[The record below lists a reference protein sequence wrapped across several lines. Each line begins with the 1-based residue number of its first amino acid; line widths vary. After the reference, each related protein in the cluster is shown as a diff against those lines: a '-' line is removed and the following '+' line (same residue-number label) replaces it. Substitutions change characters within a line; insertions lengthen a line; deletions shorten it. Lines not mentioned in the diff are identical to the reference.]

1 MAPVGSFLAVDFGN
15 VHTRALLIDLVEGG
29 YTVIAQAQE
38 PTTAGFPNQDIG
50 VGLAR
55 AIRQLSQF
63 TGRTLTG
70 SEGKVIQPEQAD
82 GSGVGA
88 FIATS
93 SIGRPLRTLIVGLM
107 PDYSVASALRA
118 AAGTYVD
125 IVGIVSL
132 DQALNTEDMLNRIVL
147 ARPDLIFVSG
157 GTDGGAEGA
166 VMELAA
172 VVRLAVQ
179 LMSGRPPQVLFAG
192 NSALH
197 ARLNALFE
205 GTALIVTTANILPSL
220 QAERLEE
227 AQLELGL
234 AFNTFAGLRGAGFSG
249 VAQQSKLG
257 VLPNA
262 QSYAVVTEYLGRLSP
277 PQQGV
282 LVVDIGASTSI
293 LSAFANGHVST
304 SIRTD
309 IGLGAS
315 ARGLLDSAGIA
326 EVRRWLPFLN
336 SDDEVL
342 DYVMNKTVR
351 PGLIPE
357 TLRALYLEH
366 GLLRAALRVMLAA
379 ASPGWRPQE
388 IRSTAGQT
396 LHPFERIIG
405 AGAALTGTGRSGLNA
420 MLLLDGLQP
429 HGVTRLQADSAGLI
443 PALGSI
449 ARVSPQ
455 AVVQLLAGSGI
466 EDLGTAISLSG
477 TPRPGRPAASVRI
490 TLESG
495 AVEDHMIEGG
505 GLWVYA
511 LPIGAKARL
520 NIRTSRGLHI
530 GGQRR
535 LTLEVAGGTTG
546 LIIDARG
553 RPLPADLPVR
563 TLAAVLPA
571 WYAQASGDPIREVEV
586 SWLETLMTENVSSA
600 QPPARRQRRQRR
612 RASPPAAATVPIA
625 EPAAPEPP
633 APARERRGLRRIG
646 SKEAPPPPEVLSED
660 DLRNL
665 LS

>member
-234 AFNTFAGLRGAGFSG
+234 AFNTFAGLRGAGCPTRRATPWSRSISAG
-249 VAQQSKLG
+249 CLHRSRGCWWSISALRPASCQP
-257 VLPNA
+257 LP
-262 QSYAVVTEYLGRLSP
+262 TGTFRP
-277 PQQGV
+277 
-282 LVVDIGASTSI
+282 
-293 LSAFANGHVST
+293 
-304 SIRTD
+304 
-309 IGLGAS
+309 AS
-315 ARGLLDSAGIA
+315 APTS
-326 EVRRWLPFLN
+326 
-336 SDDEVL
+336 
-342 DYVMNKTVR
+342 
-351 PGLIPE
+351 
-357 TLRALYLEH
+357 
-366 GLLRAALRVMLAA
+366 
-379 ASPGWRPQE
+379 GW
-388 IRSTAGQT
+388 
-396 LHPFERIIG
+396 
-405 AGAALTGTGRSGLNA
+405 
-420 MLLLDGLQP
+420 
-429 HGVTRLQADSAGLI
+429 
-443 PALGSI
+443 
-449 ARVSPQ
+449 
-455 AVVQLLAGSGI
+455 
-466 EDLGTAISLSG
+466 
-477 TPRPGRPAASVRI
+477 
-490 TLESG
+490 
-495 AVEDHMIEGG
+495 
-505 GLWVYA
+505 
-511 LPIGAKARL
+511 
-520 NIRTSRGLHI
+520 
-530 GGQRR
+530 
-535 LTLEVAGGTTG
+535 
-546 LIIDARG
+546 
-553 RPLPADLPVR
+553 
-563 TLAAVLPA
+563 
-571 WYAQASGDPIREVEV
+571 
-586 SWLETLMTENVSSA
+586 
-600 QPPARRQRRQRR
+600 
-612 RASPPAAATVPIA
+612 
-625 EPAAPEPP
+625 
-633 APARERRGLRRIG
+633 APARAACSTALASRRCGAGCPSSTATTRCWTT
-646 SKEAPPPPEVLSED
+646 S
-660 DLRNL
+660 
-665 LS
+665 